1 MSKPRQLI
9 AAVDMGSSSF
19 RMIVARVEE
28 LNKQSQIYIIDSLR
42 EPVRLGAGLN
52 AHKQLDEAS
61 QERAL
66 NALSRFGER
75 LRSFKPSEV
84 RAVATNAVRVARN
97 ASEFIAKAEE
107 ALGFPIDVISGV
119 EEARL
124 VYCGVAHQLPIGQ
137 GKRLVVDIGGGSTEF
152 IIGDDY
158 EPDVMESLY
167 IGCVSTAQQYFADG
181 SIQPKAMK
189 NAVMAARKEVAVLR
203 RQMIDKGWTHAI
215 GSSGT
220 ARALAEIC
228 VANGFTEH
236 GISAEGLRLIR
247 EHVTAAGHLDQ
258 VTLEGLKPDRLP
270 MMPGGLAVMSA
281 VFEELELEHMDVTDG
296 ALRQG
301 LLYDMLGR
309 QHNDDMREITV
320 AQFLHRYKIDT
331 QHAEKVKV
339 LAEMLFSQLLKQ
351 QPLLKRQLPML
362 RWAAMLHEIGLSI
375 GHNGHHKHAAYILS
389 NADMPG
395 FSKREQLLLSTW
407 VLAHNGKLGKVS
419 EIANTAIQWAAPMC
433 LRLAALF
440 LRRREV
446 EALPELRVKLL
457 EQGVQLSV
465 PKNWLLDHPLTQY
478 NLETEFEQWQ
488 RIGLNLELVTRR
500 Q

>member
-1 MSKPRQLI
+1 MSKQRQLI

-28 LNKQSQIYIIDSLR
+28 LNGQSQIYIIDTLR
-42 EPVRLGAGLN
+42 EPVRLGAGLD
-52 AHKQLDEAS
+52 AQKYLDHAS

-66 NALSRFGER
+66 GALGRFGER
-75 LRSFKPSEV
+75 LRSFKPGEV

-97 ASEFIAKAEE
+97 ASEFISKAEA

-137 GKRLVVDIGGGSTEF
+137 GRRLVVDIGGGSTEF
-152 IIGDDY
+152 IIGEDY
-158 EPDVMESLY
+158 EPEAMESLY

-181 SIQPKAMK
+181 SISPRAMK
-189 NAVMAARKEVAVLR
+189 NAIMAARKEVTVLR
-203 RQMIDKGWTHAI
+203 RQILDMGWTHAI

-220 ARALAEIC
+220 ARALAELC
-228 VANGFTEH
+228 VSNRFTEH

-247 EHVTAAGHLDQ
+247 EHVTAAGHLDKL
-258 VTLEGLKPDRLP
+258 TLEGLKADRLP

-281 VFEELELEHMDVTDG
+281 VFEELEIEQMEVTDG

-309 QHNDDMREITV
+309 NEDMREITV
-320 AQFLHRYKIDT
+320 AQFIHRYKIDG
-331 QHAEKVKV
+331 QHAGKVKV
-339 LAEMLFSQLLKQ
+339 LAEILLNQLARQ
-351 QPLLKRQLPML
+351 QPLLKEQLPML
-362 RWAAMLHEIGLSI
+362 RWAAQLHEIGLSI
-375 GHNGHHKHAAYILS
+375 GHNGHHKHAAYILG

-395 FSKREQLLLSTW
+395 FSKREQQLLATW
-407 VLAHNGKLGKVS
+407 VLAHNGKLAKVS
-419 EIANTAIQWAAPMC
+419 DIANTATQWAAPMC

-446 EALPELRVKLL
+446 EALPELKVKLL
-457 EQGVQLSV
+457 EQGIQLSV
-465 PKNWLLDHPLTQY
+465 PKNWLITHPLTQY
-478 NLETEFEQWQ
+478 SLETEVEQWQ
-488 RIGLNLELVTRR
+488 RIGLQLELLTRR
-500 Q
+500 

>member
-28 LNKQSQIYIIDSLR
+28 LNGQSQIYIIDTLR
-42 EPVRLGAGLN
+42 EHVRLGAGLTTQ
-52 AHKQLDEAS
+52 KCLDGAS

-66 NALSRFGER
+66 GALRRFGER
-75 LRSFKPSEV
+75 LRSFKPGEV

-97 ASEFIAKAEE
+97 ASEFIAKAET

-137 GKRLVVDIGGGSTEF
+137 GRRLVVDIGGGSTEF
-152 IIGDDY
+152 IIGEDY
-158 EPDVMESLY
+158 EPAVMESLY
-167 IGCVSTAQQYFADG
+167 IGCVSTAQQYFDDG
-181 SIQPKAMK
+181 SIGPKAMK
-189 NAVMAARKEVAVLR
+189 NAIMAARKEVAVLR
-203 RQMIDKGWTHAI
+203 RQILDIGWTHAI

-228 VANGFTEH
+228 VSNGFTQH
-236 GISAEGLRLIR
+236 GISAEGLQLIR
-247 EHVTAAGHLDQ
+247 EHVTAAGHLDN
-258 VTLEGLKPDRLP
+258 VTLEGLKVDRLP

-281 VFEELELEHMDVTDG
+281 VFEELEIEHMDVTDG

-320 AQFLHRYKIDT
+320 AQFIHRYKIDGK
-331 QHAEKVKV
+331 HAGKVRE
-339 LAEMLFSQLLKQ
+339 LAELLFKQLIRQLPELKE
-351 QPLLKRQLPML
+351 QLPML

-375 GHNGHHKHAAYILS
+375 GHNSHHKHAAYILG

-395 FSKREQLLLSTW
+395 FSKREQMMLSTW

-446 EALPELRVKLL
+446 EALPELKVKLL
-457 EQGVQLSV
+457 SEGIQISV
-465 PKNWLLDHPLTQY
+465 PKNWLLAHPLTQY
-478 NLETEFEQWQ
+478 SLETEVEQWL
-488 RIGLNLELVTRR
+488 RIGLQLELMTRR
-500 Q
+500 

>member
-1 MSKPRQLI
+1 MSTTRQLI
-9 AAVDMGSSSF
+9 ASVDMGSSSF

-28 LNKQSQIYIIDSLR
+28 LHGQSQIYIIDTLR

-52 AHKQLDEAS
+52 EQKCLDDAS
-61 QERAL
+61 QERGIDAL
-66 NALSRFGER
+66 RRFGER
-75 LRSFKPSEV
+75 LRSFKPGEV

-97 ASEFIAKAEE
+97 ASEFIAKAEA

-152 IIGDDY
+152 ITGEDY
-158 EPDVMESLY
+158 EPETMESLY

-181 SIQPKAMK
+181 SIGAKAMK
-189 NAVMAARKEVAVLR
+189 NAIMAARKEVAVLR
-203 RQMIDKGWTHAI
+203 RQILDTGWTHAI

-236 GISAEGLRLIR
+236 GISANGLAQIR
-247 EHVTAAGHLDQ
+247 THVVEAGHLDQ
-258 VTLEGLKPDRLP
+258 ITLLGLKTDRLP

-281 VFEELELEHMDVTDG
+281 VFEELEIEQMEVTDG

-309 QHNDDMREITV
+309 QHNEDMREITV
-320 AQFLHRYKIDT
+320 AQFLHRHKIDRK
-331 QHAEKVKV
+331 HAEKVKE
-339 LAEMLFSQLLKQ
+339 LAELLFLQLARQLPALKE
-351 QPLLKRQLPML
+351 QLPML
-362 RWAAMLHEIGLSI
+362 QWAALLHEIGLSI

-419 EIANTAIQWAAPMC
+419 ELANTAVQWAAPMC

-446 EALPELRVKLL
+446 EALPDLKVKLL
-457 EQGVQLSV
+457 EQGMQISV
-465 PKNWLLDHPLTQY
+465 PKQWLATHPLTQY
-478 NLETEFEQWQ
+478 SLETETEQWQ
-488 RIGLNLELVTRR
+488 RIGLTLDLVCRR
-500 Q
+500 